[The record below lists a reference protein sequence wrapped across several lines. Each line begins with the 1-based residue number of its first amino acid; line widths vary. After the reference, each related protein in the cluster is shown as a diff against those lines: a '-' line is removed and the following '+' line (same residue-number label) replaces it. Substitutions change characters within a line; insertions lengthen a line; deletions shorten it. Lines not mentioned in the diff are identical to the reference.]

1 MNNPAPVARGGK
13 SLLASL
19 LERFFPKMPDFFILL
34 YEQSCQVEHTVNLL
48 VRYMESNDDDGPDV
62 GQQIRQDEHA
72 ADKVK
77 VHNIHTLNEA
87 FSTPIDREDL
97 YRAIVHL
104 DEIVNYCKDTVSEMD
119 ALGVKPDAFTLQMA
133 QHLQEGTAALRAGFE
148 KLNKNPAESAADADL
163 SRRAERKVEKLYRKA
178 LAQLFQGD
186 DYIHMFKRREIYRH
200 LTNAAER
207 MAHCAN
213 TLHDIVVKMV

>member
-1 MNNPAPVARGGK
+1 MSHSVTNGK
-13 SLLASL
+13 SLLARVF
-19 LERFFPKMPDFFILL
+19 ERVFPRMPDFFAMLH
-34 YEQSCQVEHTVNLL
+34 EQSLQVERSVALL
-48 VRYMESNDDDGPDV
+48 VRYMETGDPAIGE
-62 GQQIRQDEHA
+62 QIKQDEHD

-87 FSTPIDREDL
+87 FSTPMDREDI
-97 YRAIVHL
+97 YRAITHL
-104 DEIVNYCKDTVSEMD
+104 DEIVNFCKDTVSEMD
-119 ALGVKPDAFTLQMA
+119 ALGLRPDPHTLEMA
-133 QHLQEGTAALRAGFE
+133 QYLLAGTGSLARGFALLAKAPRR
-148 KLNKNPAESAADADL
+148 SADEANLA
-163 SRRAERKVEKLYRKA
+163 RREERKVEKLYRSA
-178 LAQLFQGD
+178 LAELFQGD

>member
-1 MNNPAPVARGGK
+1 MNVASSAEHK
-13 SLLASL
+13 SLLARL
-19 LERFFPKMPDFFILL
+19 FERFFPRMPDFFLL
-34 YEQSCQVEHTVNLL
+34 LHEQSRQVEHTVGLL
-48 VRYMESNDDDGPDV
+48 VKFMENGAPEV
-62 GQQIRQDEHA
+62 GEQIKQDEHD

-87 FSTPIDREDL
+87 FSTPMDREDI
-97 YRAIVHL
+97 YRAITHL

-119 ALGVKPDAFTLQMA
+119 ALDLQPDAFTLEMA
-133 QHLQEGTAALRAGFE
+133 QHLHAGTVSLLNGFARLGKQPAEAAL
-148 KLNKNPAESAADADL
+148 DADL
-163 SRRAERKVEKLYRKA
+163 ARRAERKVEKLYRKA
-178 LAQLFQGD
+178 LADLFQGD

>member
-1 MNNPAPVARGGK
+1 MYHPDTGNK
-13 SLLASL
+13 SLLARVF
-19 LERFFPKMPDFFILL
+19 ERFFPKMPDFFVLL
-34 YEQSCQVEHTVNLL
+34 HEQSRQVEHTVSLL
-48 VRYMESNDDDGPDV
+48 VRYMESGEAEV

-77 VHNIHTLNEA
+77 VQNIHTLNEA

-97 YRAIVHL
+97 YRAITHL

-119 ALGVKPDAFTLQMA
+119 ALGVTPDAFTLQMA
-133 QHLQEGTAALRAGFE
+133 QHLHEGTQALRAGFE
-148 KLNKNPAESAADADL
+148 KLGKRPEESAHDADQA
-163 SRRAERKVEKLYRKA
+163 RRAERKVEKLYRKA

-186 DYIHMFKRREIYRH
+186 DYVHMFKRREIYRH